1 MDELRATLSSWSWPA
16 RFATLQ
22 EKFAAL
28 LLELSR
34 GPGSLYSQVV
44 LEPPDPKIHP
54 ECAWDAEV
62 RLGDSLCIAERAFL
76 RERRRKMRKAF
87 ADLMGVYENEV
98 DERDLP
104 VVAIAGSG
112 GGESPHSRFDRP
124 FVMKNTIA
132 GFRAM
137 VNTTGS
143 LIGAKK
149 SGLLDC
155 ITYVSGISGT
165 SYSNRDE

>member
-1 MDELRATLSSWSWPA
+1 MTRWRYLYLLSILSLKINSQDASPKKNSGWRGLSRLKSPVDMDELQATLSSWSWPA

-112 GGESPHSRFDRP
+112 GGESPHSCSD
-124 FVMKNTIA
+124 
-132 GFRAM
+132 
-137 VNTTGS
+137 
-143 LIGAKK
+143 
-149 SGLLDC
+149 
-155 ITYVSGISGT
+155 
-165 SYSNRDE
+165 